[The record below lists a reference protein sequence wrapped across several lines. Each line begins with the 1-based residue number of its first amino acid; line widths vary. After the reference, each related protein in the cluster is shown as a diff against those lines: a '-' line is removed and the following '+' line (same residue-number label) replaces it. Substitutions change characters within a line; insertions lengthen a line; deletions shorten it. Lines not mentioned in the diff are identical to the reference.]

1 MMRAAKSSKVIQKI
15 LAFILIIAFIAFL
28 LFPFYW
34 MLVTSVKPNEELFT
48 GIVTYWPKNFTA
60 KAYENLFRS
69 YDFLSPMLNS
79 LFVSVITTI
88 ISLVVSVMAAFA
100 FARYEFPGRK
110 LLMMLFLTNNM
121 FPTVLLLISLFTII
135 NRMGIL
141 YTPWAL
147 IVSYSSFTIPFSLWL
162 INGYMSD
169 MPLEI
174 EEAAMIDGCNRGLAF
189 ILVELP
195 MLIPSIISCGVYILM
210 NAWNEYTFAVMF
222 TNENNRTI
230 SVALKNLVG
239 QLGVQWDLMTAGG
252 IIAVLPICIMF
263 FFAQKRLVAGLTA
276 GAVKG

>member
-1 MMRAAKSSKVIQKI
+1 MRAAKSSKVIQKI